1 MDKYTKKKKI
11 GEGSFGKALLVVS
24 KTDGKEYV
32 IKEINISKMK
42 RKEKEESKK
51 EVAVLRKMKHPNIV
65 SYQDSFE
72 ELGNLYIVMDF
83 CDGGDLYKAI
93 NGRRGVLFPE
103 DQVLDWF
110 VQICLAIKHVH
121 DRKILHRDIKS
132 QNIFL
137 TRKGIVKL
145 GDFGIARVLNSTVE
159 LARTCI
165 GTPYYLS
172 PEICENKPYN
182 NKSDIWALGCV
193 LYEICTLKHAF
204 EAGNMK
210 NLVLK
215 IIRGSYPPVSPRY
228 SYDLRNLLAQL
239 FKRSA
244 RDRPSV
250 NTILKKP
257 YIQRRI
263 EKFLSDTQMSDEFS
277 HTILHRNKAPGPYGA
292 AGRPAFAAERK
303 VPQPVRLSDPSAKY
317 GPSVGVRKPPPAVR
331 KPAEKRKELIQKEK
345 QPRVNQ
351 QKQLVDKQRMQHINK
366 AREAGWRVTLSSG
379 SGGSNG
385 IENDSQSNGE
395 PPNKEP
401 KIDPNRAKPEVKPF
415 KPLQDRGNYDNYHN
429 YLDKLRANMQGAPE
443 GQGGAALYRQGEK
456 AWPDEQAARRNIKE
470 RPVSASAAEAA
481 RRGEMARNAG
491 AEAAD
496 RARLVQD
503 FLSNKRAA
511 AAYKA
516 RAGNPIG
523 AAVPAPAYNR
533 PSPAVAQFGGDKPGR
548 NHQEEEYLDR
558 LKAIRM
564 QNYQERR
571 NLQQQ
576 VAAGGKAVKASLDR
590 DAQSEHRRKKIEAL
604 KAQADEK
611 AARLKEQ
618 LERQRREAYEKEK
631 RSWEDHI
638 NKKRAQDVKRPVAM
652 QVRGPAAAVIPLTA
666 VLKDVGVDMLP
677 KESAELKEE
686 AISKPAIPDEEQG
699 GDRKK
704 WGGGGKLQLG
714 NLPLQETASGMEATG
729 AGDIVTVNTNVPPRG
744 GGGGGGGFGGAG
756 KPGAFGPPPPLPQG
770 RKKWGGAAQT
780 ALNVLQQAEVVQGT
794 TTLAT
799 TESGGKALGITIV
812 KDGPSPHKLPIV
824 KGTIT
829 IPEAT
834 KTGGDS
840 VDAGDIETIDAEVK
854 EAQPEGEP
862 DVPKTRSAWDKS
874 NRSASASPG
883 TASSPKEDAEQTLK
897 APSSPLK
904 PTSPSKPSEITQSP
918 RKSPRPDEKQSSPV
932 KTKEFSPRKSPS
944 SSSLEKDADET
955 KTKDSSA
962 SKEKQCED
970 QPSSPVTQTGSATH
984 VVNRFSTPTKQSGS
998 PATGSLTLSTLSA
1011 IQTQIPKKS
1020 SYLGSED
1027 GSNTTKTQEG
1037 ARDMSRAISTEPNLR
1052 KTPLSPQQNN
1062 LKAPIPFDDQ
1072 LDSPDDILILDDPTG
1087 SPVQPVS
1094 SPCNSKLN
1102 PDAPIFEPMSP
1113 VDAWGTLKQETKIAA
1128 GALVSQVEL
1137 DSDEDNEEDQP
1148 QYDDEAADRSEVI
1161 EGLETG
1167 NFDTDARILRTC
1179 SLPDLSKLFRTTLA
1193 LNPFYEVEKQT
1204 MEIAARTLELELAD
1218 LQVQDVD
1225 DDDEEEEDDSNEGC
1239 DDVDGNDAGDE
1250 ADVDDDDDDEEY
1262 KSLVES
1268 MKSILEAADA
1278 EDNPTIADHKGQGS
1292 TGGSDDRS
1300 SKSSSP
1306 VGAEGGDEEEDD
1318 MADGNESGE
1327 SKPINEDWDSGDGT
1341 DGEEEREG
1349 DDESLFS
1356 RLEESRLQLEKEL
1369 GCDTFI
1375 KAYKSIQAIHEDEDE
1390 DIEQGTKVIGSILA
1404 EDQEHLYTKI
1414 LQLVMADGAYTED
1427 ND

>member
-331 KPAEKRKELIQKEK
+331 KPAEKRKELIQKPAVDLEKKRREYMEKEKARQNREK

-385 IENDSQSNGE
+385 IENDGQSNGE

-516 RAGNPIG
+516 RAGNPLG

-533 PSPAVAQFGGDKPGR
+533 PSPAVAQFGGDIPGR

-571 NLQQQ
+571 NIQQQ

-618 LERQRREAYEKEK
+618 LERQRRDAYEKEK
-631 RSWEDHI
+631 RSWEDHL
-638 NKKRAQDVKRPVAM
+638 NKKRAQEVKRPVAM
-652 QVRGPAAAVIPLTA
+652 QVQGPAAAVIPLTA

-677 KESAELKEE
+677 KESPELKKE
-686 AISKPAIPDEEQG
+686 AISKPAIPDEEKG

-714 NLPLQETASGMEATG
+714 DLPLQETASGMEATG
-729 AGDIVTVNTNVPPRG
+729 AGDIVTVNTSVPPR
-744 GGGGGGGFGGAG
+744 GGGGGFGGAG

-824 KGTIT
+824 KGTII
-829 IPEAT
+829 IPEAA

-874 NRSASASPG
+874 NRSASGSPG
-883 TASSPKEDAEQTLK
+883 IASSPKEETDAEQTLK

-932 KTKEFSPRKSPS
+932 KTKEVSPKKSSS
-944 SSSLEKDADET
+944 SSSLEKDADEP
-955 KTKDSSA
+955 KTEDSEA
-962 SKEKQCED
+962 DKEKQ
-970 QPSSPVTQTGSATH
+970 S
-984 VVNRFSTPTKQSGS
+984 
-998 PATGSLTLSTLSA
+998 
-1011 IQTQIPKKS
+1011 
-1020 SYLGSED
+1020 
-1027 GSNTTKTQEG
+1027 
-1037 ARDMSRAISTEPNLR
+1037 
-1052 KTPLSPQQNN
+1052 
-1062 LKAPIPFDDQ
+1062 
-1072 LDSPDDILILDDPTG
+1072 
-1087 SPVQPVS
+1087 
-1094 SPCNSKLN
+1094 
-1102 PDAPIFEPMSP
+1102 
-1113 VDAWGTLKQETKIAA
+1113 
-1128 GALVSQVEL
+1128 LVSQVEL

>member
-962 SKEKQCED
+962 SKEKQ
-970 QPSSPVTQTGSATH
+970 S
-984 VVNRFSTPTKQSGS
+984 
-998 PATGSLTLSTLSA
+998 
-1011 IQTQIPKKS
+1011 
-1020 SYLGSED
+1020 
-1027 GSNTTKTQEG
+1027 
-1037 ARDMSRAISTEPNLR
+1037 
-1052 KTPLSPQQNN
+1052 
-1062 LKAPIPFDDQ
+1062 
-1072 LDSPDDILILDDPTG
+1072 
-1087 SPVQPVS
+1087 
-1094 SPCNSKLN
+1094 
-1102 PDAPIFEPMSP
+1102 
-1113 VDAWGTLKQETKIAA
+1113 
-1128 GALVSQVEL
+1128 LVSQVEL